1 MSNGLHT
8 ASAHRVVVIGSGFGG
23 LFGTRALRRAP
34 VEVTVIDRT
43 SHHLFQPLL
52 YQVATGILSEGEIAP
67 ATREVL
73 RRQRNAR
80 VILGEVTG
88 IDLDRRE
95 VSSEVLDVKTV
106 TPYDSLIVAAGSS
119 HSYFGHDEFE
129 EFAPGMK
136 SIVDAMELRGRI
148 FGAYEIAEVESDAAA
163 KDAWLTFVVI
173 GGGATGVEMAG
184 QLEELSRR
192 SLRHNFATFDPANT
206 KVILIEAAGGLLTS
220 YGEKLSLRVKR
231 DLERLGVDVRLD
243 TKVVGVDGD
252 GVEVQTADGKTS
264 RIHAKTKIWA
274 AGVAASPLGG
284 LLATASGAQTNRSG
298 QLALA
303 KDLSLPGHP
312 EVFVVGDMMQL
323 PGVPGV
329 AQVAIQGGQFAAG
342 QIKARLAGRP
352 VAAEFRYHD
361 KGQLAT
367 IARFKA
373 IAAVGPLRVGGFPA
387 WMLWLVVH
395 LLYLV
400 GFKNRVSVVMHW
412 AVTFLGNG
420 RSERTSTLR
429 EAGQDISV

>member
-1 MSNGLHT
+1 
-8 ASAHRVVVIGSGFGG
+8 
-23 LFGTRALRRAP
+23 
-34 VEVTVIDRT
+34 
-43 SHHLFQPLL
+43 
-52 YQVATGILSEGEIAP
+52 
-67 ATREVL
+67 
-73 RRQRNAR
+73 
-80 VILGEVTG
+80 
-88 IDLDRRE
+88 
-95 VSSEVLDVKTV
+95 
-106 TPYDSLIVAAGSS
+106 VAAGSS
-119 HSYFGHDEFE
+119 HSYFGHDKFE

-136 SIVDAMELRGRI
+136 SIADAMELRGRI
-148 FGAYEIAEVESDAAA
+148 FGAYEIAEVEADAAA
-163 KDAWLTFVVI
+163 KDAWLTFVVV
-173 GGGATGVEMAG
+173 GGGPTGVEMAG
-184 QLEELSRR
+184 QLAELSHR
-192 SLRHNFATFDPANT
+192 SLRRNFATFDPAAT
-206 KVILIEAAGGLLTS
+206 KVILVEAAGGLLTS

-243 TKVVGVDGD
+243 TMVVGVDVD
-252 GVEVQTADGKTS
+252 GVEVRATDGSTS

-274 AGVAASPLGG
+274 AGVAASSLGG
-284 LLATASGAQTNRSG
+284 LLATATGAQTNRSG

-303 KDLSLPGHP
+303 PDLSLPGHP
-312 EVFVVGDMMQL
+312 EAFVVGDMIQL

-373 IAAVGPLRVGGFPA
+373 IAAVGPLRVSGFPA
-387 WMLWLVVH
+387 WLLWLVVH